1 MIKLVLKFNG
11 AIVRELNI
19 EKQDVFVGR
28 KSDNDLVIDNPAVS
42 GKHCRVYRQGES
54 YFAEDLKSTNG
65 TFLRDRRISTEPLH
79 HRDELAIAK
88 HTVEF
93 YNDEE
98 TPSTVEKS
106 AVPLSSDATVV
117 MTSPPAAGRCVARGP
132 YADLWPEPKPTP
144 FALTQLTTYI
154 GKSDQALIKLKGLFA
169 PDLAACVAKKSD
181 GYYLTALSK
190 IKPSG

>member
-79 HRDELAIAK
+79 HPRR
-88 HTVEF
+88 
-93 YNDEE
+93 
-98 TPSTVEKS
+98 
-106 AVPLSSDATVV
+106 
-117 MTSPPAAGRCVARGP
+117 AGHR
-132 YADLWPEPKPTP
+132 
-144 FALTQLTTYI
+144 
-154 GKSDQALIKLKGLFA
+154 QAHGRILQ
-169 PDLAACVAKKSD
+169 
-181 GYYLTALSK
+181 
-190 IKPSG
+190 